1 MTKFQPDDEF
11 QFDTPFGKTYHA
23 VAPPTQEGWC
33 DGCSPDNCGG
43 CSPDNCG
50 GCAFE
55 GNSAACSTAPPCTP
69 DRRSDGHN
77 IIWVAA

>member
-1 MTKFQPDDEF
+1 MTKYQPDDEF

-23 VAPPTQEGWC
+23 VAPYETGWC

-43 CSPDNCG
+43 CLPASCG
-50 GCAFE
+50 GCAFY
-55 GNSAACSTAPPCTP
+55 GNEAACSSAPPCTP
-69 DRRSDGHN
+69 DRRLDGHS